1 MVSGDEKADRYE
13 LEFTLSACGNFKLA
27 LAVEFNARNSLDG
40 VLLQAALFR
49 SQF

>member
-1 MVSGDEKADRYE
+1 VTAAN
-13 LEFTLSACGNFKLA
+13 LELA

-49 SQF
+49 IQFQAEPFRSIQNIDY